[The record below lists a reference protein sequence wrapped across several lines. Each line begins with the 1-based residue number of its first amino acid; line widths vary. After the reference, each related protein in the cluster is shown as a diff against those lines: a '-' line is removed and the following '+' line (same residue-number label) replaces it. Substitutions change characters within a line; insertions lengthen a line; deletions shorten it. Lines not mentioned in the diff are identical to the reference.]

1 VPTVRERSEVNG
13 RERDVGDYEADGP
26 EDVGDVNRV
35 SGGKQSRKAMR
46 DGVLD
51 SCDCRDCRDKEEN
64 SARYEK
70 ERVCAGAERLRERGE
85 RKMSDRDVVDL
96 AEERRLRDSREKK
109 SRMIEVRLMRIGYA
123 TVSMMVGAEVST
135 KEAELL
141 IRNWAY
147 ENETPDGRRIEW
159 TEDDI
164 EVLDTK
170 RGGR

>member
-1 VPTVRERSEVNG
+1 
-13 RERDVGDYEADGP
+13 
-26 EDVGDVNRV
+26 
-35 SGGKQSRKAMR
+35 
-46 DGVLD
+46 
-51 SCDCRDCRDKEEN
+51 
-64 SARYEK
+64 
-70 ERVCAGAERLRERGE
+70 
-85 RKMSDRDVVDL
+85 MSDRDVVDL
-96 AEERRLRDSREKK
+96 AEERRMRDSREKK

-164 EVLDTK
+164 EILDTK
-170 RGGR
+170 RSER